1 MTRLMQA
8 ALAEI
13 SKLTETEQDALAAWI
28 LDELASES
36 RWSAALAESADALA
50 QFADDALREHR
61 AGRTQPL
68 DPDAL

>member
-13 SKLTETEQDALAAWI
+13 SKLPEAEQDALAAWI

-36 RWSAALAESADALA
+36 RWNAALAESADALA
-50 QFADDALREHR
+50 QLADDALREHR
-61 AGRTQPL
+61 AGQTQPL